1 MKLSERL
8 PALLVIGVLGAG
20 VALFGSQ
27 FLGGTDSQAT
37 AGTVRVPDLSATA
50 QKGKVAFNAVCA
62 QCHGANGAGSDKGPP
77 LVHPIYNP
85 GHHGDMAFFLA
96 AKNGVRRHHWKFGD
110 MPPQP
115 QVKEEQ
121 IAEIVAY
128 IRELQRANGIV
139 YEPHRM

>member
-1 MKLSERL
+1 MNFSDRL
-8 PALLVIGVLGAG
+8 PVLLVIGVLGAG
-20 VALFGSQ
+20 ATLFGSQ
-27 FLGGTDSQAT
+27 FLEGTDSQPT
-37 AGTVRVPDLSATA
+37 AETVRVPDLSATA
-50 QKGKVAFNAVCA
+50 RKGKVAFDAVCA